1 MAATLQTVSLSKE
14 TLDQIT
20 PALHSMRDSLKN
32 HTRILTK
39 TYNLQIKAMQDSER
53 ASQLSQSKASSIT
66 PDDVKETVEKPGKDG
81 KSGGFGGL
89 LFNLPM
95 LTALAASIT
104 GFDAALRAVALPKMI
119 TSFSNGITKF
129 KTGITDFTTK
139 VKNFKIS
146 LPELPKISIVDIEG
160 KPYDFGKFKIKVP
173 EIPRITIPESF
184 NISIDGLKTSTTS
197 FFDGIKTGITT
208 RLTTAMEPILLTVD
222 NIKTGT
228 SGFFD
233 GIKSG
238 VTTRLTPAIETIG
251 TKLDTLKT
259 SIGGTF
265 DGINGKV
272 TEKFA
277 DASEFFGGKAASIKK
292 GVQSFFDGIPRLK
305 VTMPEGVGKI
315 GDSIKAVFGSMDEGT
330 GILGFLGKVGGFL
343 KPLMAPFKLIV
354 KTVMRPFTQILL
366 SVVDFVTGFYQG
378 FTGEDGTF
386 GDKLKA
392 GIAGGIKGIIKGFT
406 EAIDLIFITL
416 PAWLMEKL
424 GFEGIAEKL
433 RGFSLT
439 ALVDPAWE
447 AVKGFFT
454 KMFNDPGGTMMSI
467 ASGAGDMAENFI
479 KTILRMI
486 LPDPG
491 ADRAWYDPR
500 GLVAKAIPDSVYT
513 YAGMNATTG
522 ALLPNVAAELAAQR
536 SAVVQQQA
544 SEEKAATARMA
555 AANIAVNS
563 APTVINK
570 GGDTRS
576 VQVFSNPRVS
586 AQASWAGGF

>member
-259 SIGGTF
+259 SISGTF
-265 DGINGKV
+265 DSINGKV

-277 DASEFFGGKAASIKK
+277 DASEFFGGKAASIKM
-292 GVQSFFDGIPRLK
+292 GVQSFFDGIPRLS

>member
-104 GFDAALRAVALPKMI
+104 GFDAALRAAALPKMI

-259 SIGGTF
+259 SISGTF
-265 DGINGKV
+265 DSINGKV

-343 KPLMAPFKLIV
+343 KPLMAPFELIV